1 MDLSNK
7 FLIIHPSA
15 FYLGW
20 SIIIL
25 GILAVIAG
33 AIACFGAQFFL
44 PASIWFAASVPTIGI
59 GGSFVA
65 CSMTRP

>member
-7 FLIIHPSA
+7 FLIIHPAA

-25 GILAVIAG
+25 GVLAVIAG
-33 AIACFGAQFFL
+33 AVSYFGGQVFF
-44 PASIWFAASVPTIGI
+44 PASIWFAAAVPTIGV

-65 CSMTRP
+65 CAMTRP